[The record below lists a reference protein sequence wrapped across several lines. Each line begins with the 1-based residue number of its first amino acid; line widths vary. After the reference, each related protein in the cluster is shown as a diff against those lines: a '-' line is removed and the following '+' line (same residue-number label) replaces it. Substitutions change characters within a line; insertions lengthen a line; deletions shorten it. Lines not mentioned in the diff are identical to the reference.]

1 MENSKL
7 LNPVLNPLG
16 GLLPSLNKAM
26 KNDKNPYISTKTKI
40 SLRELDQARRGS
52 LQPNS
57 ESRRGSLIPSGS
69 TSPRR
74 GSLLPGAPS
83 SRRGSSELSSE
94 DFDSDKFW
102 SEQQKD
108 EMPGGSTRSR
118 RGSNVSLY
126 GDVYAMKQD
135 NLEVPIPKIDDKSI
149 YISKGSF
156 RNVE

>member
-26 KNDKNPYISTKTKI
+26 KNDNNPYISTKTKI

-52 LQPNS
+52 LQPKS
-57 ESRRGSLIPSGS
+57 ESRRGSLIPPDSS
-69 TSPRR
+69 SPRR
-74 GSLLPGAPS
+74 GSLIPGAPS

-94 DFDSDKFW
+94 DFDSDKYW
-102 SEQQKD
+102 EEQQQKD

-126 GDVYAMKQD
+126 GDVYAMKQE
-135 NLEVPIPKIDDKSI
+135 NLDVPKIDSK
-149 YISKGSF
+149 KGSGT
-156 RNVE
+156 R